1 MEKGISLFFGYN
13 MSSEKRA
20 ELIKKYGFD
29 SVITSGDKRF
39 RKQNG
44 SLRKQVKIIR
54 ERGLKLSTLHMSYI
68 QSDLHYFWEEGKK
81 GEKLKKDLIKDVK
94 NAKKYGFRCVVV
106 HLFGEYSQ
114 VGKQRLLAVLNVCQ
128 KCNIPLAIENID
140 DQKLFVKVFE
150 EIKHPY
156 MKFCYDSGHNNVFDK
171 DFGYLEKYG
180 DKLIAVHLHDNNGEE
195 DYHTLNKFGSI
206 NWNLLGRKL
215 AKHSKNLMSLDY
227 EIFMKFGLD
236 GTPPEDCLSQVKE
249 QADRLEEII
258 ENFKG

>member
-1 MEKGISLFFGYN
+1 
-13 MSSEKRA
+13 
-20 ELIKKYGFD
+20 
-29 SVITSGDKRF
+29 
-39 RKQNG
+39 
-44 SLRKQVKIIR
+44 
-54 ERGLKLSTLHMSYI
+54 
-68 QSDLHYFWEEGKK
+68 
-81 GEKLKKDLIKDVK
+81 
-94 NAKKYGFRCVVV
+94 
-106 HLFGEYSQ
+106 
-114 VGKQRLLAVLNVCQ
+114 
-128 KCNIPLAIENID
+128 
-140 DQKLFVKVFE
+140 
-150 EIKHPY
+150 

-171 DFGYLEKYG
+171 DFDYLEKYG

-258 ENFKG
+258 KNFKG